1 MKKTILLI
9 IIMTIFTSCTDI
21 FGPRRFKKITDGG
34 VINYPDTSIRDPNY
48 SENEEKTKKNVTPN
62 FTGKRTERNI

>member
-1 MKKTILLI
+1 MKKIILLI
-9 IIMTIFTSCTDI
+9 IIMTIFTACTDI

-48 SENEEKTKKNVTPN
+48 PEDEEKTKKNVTPN